1 MPLMLAVSGPLTVRT
16 IPAAFRTSARLPIL
30 ADPGTH
36 EMAHHVQ
43 DYGSFTKLFKYG
55 AAVCLIVGLVW
66 LLIIKAYW

>member
-1 MPLMLAVSGPLTVRT
+1 MAHDEE
-16 IPAAFRTSARLPIL
+16 PIL

-43 DYGSFTKLFKYG
+43 DYGSFTKLFTYG
-55 AAVCLIVGLVW
+55 AGVCLVVGLLW